1 MKMLICSDGS
11 AQGEKA
17 IRFGAA
23 IAEGCR
29 AEVTLLGVIE
39 TAGGSKELL
48 DSLQRG
54 QALLQTKGI
63 AAELSTKSGQPID
76 EIKRRTRET
85 AYDLVVI
92 GAVRKETRGRFWM
105 SSMTYKIIKEI
116 EPPVLSVAGKSVS
129 IKRLLI
135 CSGGKSYIDKAVRL
149 SGQIAHGTGAGVTLL
164 HVMPEAPAIYAHL
177 SRVEETVARLL
188 ESNSE
193 LGINLRR
200 EKETLESLG
209 VATDVKV
216 RQGSVLSEIL
226 HETEEGG
233 YDLVV
238 TGSALSRSLR
248 TYVLGDISR
257 EIVNRTNRAVL
268 VVRGDEPLRK
278 GRGIRAWLGRPAVG
292 AKNT

>member
-1 MKMLICSDGS
+1 
-11 AQGEKA
+11 
-17 IRFGAA
+17 
-23 IAEGCR
+23 
-29 AEVTLLGVIE
+29 
-39 TAGGSKELL
+39 
-48 DSLQRG
+48 
-54 QALLQTKGI
+54 
-63 AAELSTKSGQPID
+63 
-76 EIKRRTRET
+76 
-85 AYDLVVI
+85 
-92 GAVRKETRGRFWM
+92 
-105 SSMTYKIIKEI
+105 
-116 EPPVLSVAGKSVS
+116 VLSVAGKSVA
-129 IKRLLI
+129 IKRVLV

-177 SRVEETVARLL
+177 SRIEETVARLL
-188 ESNSE
+188 ESDSE
-193 LGINLRR
+193 LGVNLRR

-209 VATDVKV
+209 VATEVKL
-216 RQGSVLSEIL
+216 RQGSVLTEIL

-292 AKNT
+292 AKNG